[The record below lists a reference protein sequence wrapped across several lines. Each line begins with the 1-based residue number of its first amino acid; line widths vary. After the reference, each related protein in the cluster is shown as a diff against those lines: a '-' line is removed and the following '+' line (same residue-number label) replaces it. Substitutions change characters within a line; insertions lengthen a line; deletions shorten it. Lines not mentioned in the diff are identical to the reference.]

1 MSGAYCERITTRYQ
15 PLDWHARNSKIVS
28 TSRDVRDRSLNLRKD
43 AQLLRVETDKNTKWN
58 QFDNNVRL
66 SERISEIKKWK
77 KSLDINLSQVRDEIF
92 VLKEAKEACEK
103 AIEAKHLPYDITKE
117 CLLLREN
124 GRRKYEIV
132 SDSVESLLKAEV
144 HEIDKIKN
152 VLRNVCDEA
161 WDQLNSLEEIQ
172 QRLEIDIQDKEEAI
186 SIDMEQLSLTPM
198 STGISHKPN
207 ATRMPQGILQPQAW
221 HEFSADNK
229 LTGERQMLKS
239 QKLRTKIYHLIEN
252 TSNDLRATVDT
263 TNFEFRKRQHEIKRS
278 IEEIDYN
285 INTTREEIKWQE
297 NNVRDLE
304 MALIAKTNPLK
315 LAETRLENRTRRPHI
330 ELCQDSGTDGL
341 INEVETL
348 RASIS
353 NLEMKT
359 DSAKE
364 TLTELLD
371 NLNILMKD
379 RERKK
384 LCLSMEDRCMDIRK
398 QIKFHDYNVNSQIDK
413 NMKFVGILRKK
424 TKFLENSF
432 A

>member
-1 MSGAYCERITTRYQ
+1 
-15 PLDWHARNSKIVS
+15 
-28 TSRDVRDRSLNLRKD
+28 
-43 AQLLRVETDKNTKWN
+43 
-58 QFDNNVRL
+58 
-66 SERISEIKKWK
+66 
-77 KSLDINLSQVRDEIF
+77 
-92 VLKEAKEACEK
+92 
-103 AIEAKHLPYDITKE
+103 
-117 CLLLREN
+117 
-124 GRRKYEIV
+124 
-132 SDSVESLLKAEV
+132 
-144 HEIDKIKN
+144 
-152 VLRNVCDEA
+152 
-161 WDQLNSLEEIQ
+161 
-172 QRLEIDIQDKEEAI
+172 
-186 SIDMEQLSLTPM
+186 MEQLSLTPM